1 MRHSAILVYPIASV
15 PHCGLFNRWAPM
27 NPTARNFACLA
38 VAVLASW
45 LLASWLRFGWSELFI
60 NDRAFTLYW
69 GLISVGTL
77 MNWLFYLIFFFAL
90 GALLAPMLVSH
101 RTWVWG
107 LSLGPSYS
115 LLRYVLGNNWV
126 AADAG
131 FYVYLALLGEYFMP
145 ALGGF
150 LGVFSFGHLRSRT
163 LVPN

>member
-1 MRHSAILVYPIASV
+1 
-15 PHCGLFNRWAPM
+15 M

-45 LLASWLRFGWSELFI
+45 LLASWLLFGWWELFI

-90 GALLAPMLVSH
+90 GALLAPMLVSQ

-107 LSLGPSYS
+107 LSLGASYS

-126 AADAG
+126 AADDG
-131 FYVYLALLGEYFMP
+131 F
-145 ALGGF
+145 
-150 LGVFSFGHLRSRT
+150 
-163 LVPN
+163 